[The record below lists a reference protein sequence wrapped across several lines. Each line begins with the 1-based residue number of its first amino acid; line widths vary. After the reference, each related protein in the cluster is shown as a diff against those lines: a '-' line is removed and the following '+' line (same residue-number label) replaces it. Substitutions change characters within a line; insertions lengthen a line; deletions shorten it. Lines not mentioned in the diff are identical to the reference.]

1 MSCPRGCCATYREH
15 INGLTILGP
24 SVKRDAVKREERD
37 LDAYARLVR
46 SGVQP
51 KGIDGAAELERGAEA
66 KHEVENRNIITDR
79 RLRQKVTDA
88 FAAAS
93 TPVLTPL
100 PDDAA

>member
-1 MSCPRGCCATYREH
+1 MSCRRGCCIDQATHYRSV
-15 INGLTILGP
+15 TILGP
-24 SVKRDAVKREERD
+24 SAKRDAVKREERD

-51 KGIDGAAELERGAEA
+51 KGIDGAAELERGAETT
-66 KHEVENRNIITDR
+66 HEVENRNIITDR